1 MCEICKGINPHLCP
15 VCGESMDK
23 ISCPS
28 CRGLGYKKCWAI
40 SVNTGKE
47 LEVTA
52 ETFLSL
58 PRSENEAISLGKKYY
73 QLDADDCALCGGT
86 GDVWQDA
93 RGNYHRVE

>member
-23 ISCPS
+23 ITCPS
-28 CRGLGYKKCWAI
+28 CRGLGYKKCWAV

-93 RGNYHRVE
+93 WGNYHRVE